1 MIEPVSSED
10 RRLGARV
17 AAGAEIRDV
26 RLFKAELELIEFA
39 PPADELRYSIDI
51 DAQSNFEPG
60 DDRFVLRS
68 TYSVAIEQV
77 GEVAEGS
84 AVAKVKFELAA
95 LFSLDERA
103 QAEGLESS
111 EIEAF
116 TRTTGQMAL
125 WPFAREYV
133 FDATG
138 RLGLPPLTI
147 GVFRVPLDRTDVQ
160 SDGSANT

>member
-26 RLFKAELELIEFA
+26 RLFKAELALIEFA

-51 DAQSNFEPG
+51 DAQSNFEAG

-68 TYSVAIEQV
+68 TYSVVIEQV
-77 GEVAEGS
+77 GEAAQDS
-84 AVAKVKFELAA
+84 TVAKVKFELAA
-95 LFSLDERA
+95 LFSLDEQA
-103 QAEGLESS
+103 QSEGLEPS

-116 TRTTGQMAL
+116 ARTTGQMAL

-147 GVFRVPLDRTDVQ
+147 GVFRVPLDRADVQ
-160 SDGSANT
+160 PDGPAEA